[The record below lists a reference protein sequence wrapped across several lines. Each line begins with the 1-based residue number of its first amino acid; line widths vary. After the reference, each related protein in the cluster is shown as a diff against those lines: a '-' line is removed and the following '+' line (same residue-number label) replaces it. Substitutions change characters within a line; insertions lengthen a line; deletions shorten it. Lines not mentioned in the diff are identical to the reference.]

1 MAARKK
7 GLSLDE
13 KRSKMLELFYESKE
27 FFQMKE
33 LEKVNDGMY
42 SILNKFFRNF
52 MSKMISFNF
61 F

>member
-13 KRSKMLELFYESKE
+13 KRSKVLELFYESKE

-33 LEKVNDGMY
+33 LEKVNNG
-42 SILNKFFRNF
+42 IN
-52 MSKMISFNF
+52 
-61 F
+61 